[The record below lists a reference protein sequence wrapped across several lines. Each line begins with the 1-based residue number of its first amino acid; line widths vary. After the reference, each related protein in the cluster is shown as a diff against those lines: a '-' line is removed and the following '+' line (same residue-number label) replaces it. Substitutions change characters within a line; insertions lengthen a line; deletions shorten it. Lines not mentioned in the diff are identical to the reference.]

1 VSARYTEK
9 EFTDAGTEPCELCH
23 KLTSSLQY
31 PQRFMA
37 CDYHEGWID
46 GYERGAKDNM

>member
-1 VSARYTEK
+1 MSARYTEK
-9 EFTDAGTEPCELCH
+9 EFTAAGTEPCELCLR
-23 KLTSSLQY
+23 LTASTQY

-46 GYERGAKDNM
+46 GYERGAKDNV